1 MPAKPGSEEYL
12 QSEKYQLRVWDRDD
26 PRSLAPLLT
35 ALNRIRYTYPA
46 LQTNETLRFH
56 AVDNVH
62 LIAYSKSAGDST
74 VLTVVNLDPDA
85 AQTGWTDLD
94 LLALGVP
101 FTGAYEVEDLLTGAK
116 YPWNG
121 SHNYVALDPETSA
134 AHILLIRR
142 ATLSESLAGE
152 STED

>member
-1 MPAKPGSEEYL
+1 M
-12 QSEKYQLRVWDRDD
+12 WDRDD

-35 ALNRIRYTYPA
+35 SLNRIRNTYPA

-56 AVDNVH
+56 LVDNEK
-62 LIAYSKSAGDST
+62 LIAYSKSAGDHT
-74 VLTVVNLDPDA
+74 VLTVVNLDPA
-85 AQTGWTDLD
+85 TPQAGWTELD
-94 LLALGVP
+94 LTALGVP

-121 SHNYVALDPETSA
+121 SHNYVALDPETST